1 VNKMRKTILMFSFV
15 LMFVGLTIGYVYAN
29 PFGFVID
36 GIGFVLFL
44 YAIFAKQKE
53 PRLHIREQYLKTTLQ
68 EDYRCG
74 TCFWFGK
81 SGCKRN
87 EKLLN
92 AEPCEDYM
100 VSSTE

>member
-1 VNKMRKTILMFSFV
+1 MKRTMLVFSFILMFIGLSF
-15 LMFVGLTIGYVYAN
+15 GYVYGN

-36 GIGFVLFL
+36 GIGFVIFL
-44 YAIFAKQKE
+44 YAIFAKNEK
-53 PRLHIREQYLKTTLQ
+53 PRFVSRKQYLKSTHR

-81 SGCKRN
+81 PGCKRN
-87 EKLLN
+87 EEFIN

-100 VSSTE
+100 LRMKD